1 MPARPPTNSE
11 TTRVGG
17 SGRVLGRRA
26 LNRALLERQM
36 LLRRLGLSAADAI
49 ERLVGMQAQ
58 APNAPYVGLWTRLE
72 GFHQEELGR
81 LITWR
86 QAVRAP
92 LMRATIHLTTAR
104 DSLALRPVVQPVLV
118 RGFLGSPFARNLAG
132 VDTEALLAAGRAL
145 LEERPRTRAEL
156 GALLKERWPE
166 RDAASLAHAISF
178 LVPLVQVPPRGIWGS
193 AGQATWTT
201 TESWLGRP
209 LGSDPSPDEVVLR
222 YLRAFGPASVRDVRT
237 WSGLSGLR
245 EVTER
250 LRPRLRTFRDERG
263 NELLDLP
270 DAPLPDAD
278 TPVPPR
284 FLPEYDNVLL
294 SHAARTRIIPDN
306 RRVPLPP
313 GGGGVLGTLLVDGFF
328 RGTWKTERTRGRVT
342 LEIEPFERL
351 SREDTDALAE
361 EGERLVRFVAEPQG
375 AEEFEV
381 RFAGKT

>member
-1 MPARPPTNSE
+1 
-11 TTRVGG
+11 
-17 SGRVLGRRA
+17 VLGRRA

-36 LLRRLGLSAADAI
+36 LLRRLELSAADAI

-72 GFHQEELGR
+72 GFRQEELGR

-118 RGFLGSPFARNLAG
+118 RGFSGSPFARNLAG

-145 LEERPRTRAEL
+145 LEEWPRTRAEL

-222 YLRAFGPASVRDVRT
+222 YLKAFGPASVRDVRT

-270 DAPLPDAD
+270 DAPRPDPD
-278 TPVPPR
+278 TPAPPR
-284 FLPEYDNVLL
+284 FLPEFDNVLL
-294 SHAARTRIIPDN
+294 SHADRTRIISDEN
-306 RRVPLPP
+306 RK
-313 GGGGVLGTLLVDGFF
+313 VLAKDRLMRAVLVDGFVC
-328 RGTWKTERTRGRVT
+328 GTWNITRRRGAAT
-342 LEIEPFERL
+342 LLIEPFEPLLERD
-351 SREDTDALAE
+351 RDALAE
-361 EGERLVRFVAEPQG
+361 EGERLVRFVGEG
-375 AEEFEV
+375 AETFEV
-381 RFAGKT
+381 RFAEP